1 MHKGANRY
9 NKFWNIDRQN
19 MLVKCVEEGKTAS
32 EISELMGVNAEV
44 IIGQGKMLGLYVRRK
59 TMKNN
64 KKGVIKWLS
73 F

>member
-64 KKGVIKWLS
+64 KKGVIK
-73 F
+73 